1 MTALRMSDRQIEL
14 ARHALGLRPGRLV
27 SHRNHFCA
35 GPGHDDFEEWEAMV
49 AGGFAVMRASKV
61 LPPGDV
67 LFHLTRAGAE
77 QALKPGD
84 VLDPDDWPRQ

>member
-1 MTALRMSDRQIEL
+1 MTPRQIEL
-14 ARHALGLRPGRLV
+14 ARHALGLRPGTLV
-27 SHRNHFCA
+27 SYRNNFCA

-49 AGGFAVMRASKV
+49 AAGFARKRSSAF

-77 QALKPGD
+77 RALLPGD
-84 VLDPDDWPRQ
+84 VLDPEDWK